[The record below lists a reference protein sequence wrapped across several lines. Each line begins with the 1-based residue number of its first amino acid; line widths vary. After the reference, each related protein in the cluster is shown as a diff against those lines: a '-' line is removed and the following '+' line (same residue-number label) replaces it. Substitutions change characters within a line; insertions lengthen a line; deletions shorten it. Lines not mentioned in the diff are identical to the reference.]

1 MRNNKVFVT
10 RTFLPPI
17 EEYFEYLK
25 RAWSKKWITNHGELA
40 LELEHKLETL
50 TGVKHALF
58 VSNGTLAIQ
67 LALKAL
73 QIHGEV
79 ITTPFSF
86 AATTTSILWEKC
98 KPVFVDIDPE
108 NYTIDPDK
116 IEAAITKDTKAILA
130 VHVYGY
136 PCDVQKIE
144 IIAKKHNLKVIYDAA
159 HAFGTKVDDKSIF
172 HFGDVST
179 LSLHATKLF
188 HSVEGGVIFTNNDN
202 LAKKIEHLR
211 DFGLEGEEIVE
222 IGINAKN
229 SEFHAAMGLAN
240 LKYVS
245 SIMHARKK
253 IIDKYKELF
262 ADTHLHPIRYFENI
276 SYNNAY
282 FPVVFSSEEVLLSVK
297 EALNKENIF
306 PRRYFQPSLNTLPF
320 IQYQPCPVS
329 ESISRRVL
337 CLPLYH
343 DISVAEVEK
352 VIRIIK
358 ATIST
363 C

>member
-40 LELEHKLETL
+40 LELEHKLEKL

-98 KPVFVDIDPE
+98 KPIFVDIDPE
-108 NYTIDPDK
+108 TFTIDPDK
-116 IEAAITKDTKAILA
+116 IEASITKDTKAILA

-136 PCDVQKIE
+136 PCDVRKIE

-159 HAFGTKVDDKSIF
+159 HAFGTKVDGNSIF

-211 DFGLEGEEIVE
+211 DFGLEGGEIVE

-240 LKYVS
+240 LKYVY
-245 SIMHARKK
+245 SIMNARKK
-253 IIDKYKELF
+253 IIDKYKELLG
-262 ADTHLHPIRYFENI
+262 DTNLHPVRYFKNI
-276 SYNNAY
+276 SYNDAY

-297 EALNKENIF
+297 EALNKDNIY
-306 PRRYFQPSLNTLPF
+306 PRRYFHPSLNTLPY
-320 IQYQPCPVS
+320 IQYQPCPIS
-329 ESISRRVL
+329 ESIAIRVL

-343 DISVAEVEK
+343 SLTNAEVK
-352 VIRIIK
+352 HIVNIIK
-358 ATIST
+358 SKILL
-363 C
+363 